1 MSLLT
6 PLFSALMAAPR
17 PSDVVLR
24 RRHIDLF
31 QADTWQG
38 LARRFEGADR
48 YYHTWDHALDVLH
61 RVDVVQQCLGWQD
74 YDAAVYAALYHDIV
88 YRPTAGRGTNES
100 DSLAALPDEFSAR
113 AAYMILATAHHG
125 YGNRTELS
133 WDVGLFLDC
142 DMAGFAAPDDVFDVQ
157 NIDLDDEA
165 RAHTSPEAYRAKRV
179 PWLQQV
185 QRNGVFMTPLFRAW
199 GEAVA
204 QRNLDRELGR
214 VPSWMDRA
222 R

>member
-1 MSLLT
+1 
-6 PLFSALMAAPR
+6 
-17 PSDVVLR
+17 
-24 RRHIDLF
+24 
-31 QADTWQG
+31 
-38 LARRFEGADR
+38 
-48 YYHTWDHALDVLH
+48 
-61 RVDVVQQCLGWQD
+61 
-74 YDAAVYAALYHDIV
+74 
-88 YRPTAGRGTNES
+88 
-100 DSLAALPDEFSAR
+100 
-113 AAYMILATAHHG
+113 MILATAHHG

-142 DMAGFAAPDDVFDVQ
+142 DMAGFAAPDDVFDAQ

-204 QRNLDRELGR
+204 RERNPARWSGTTRDWTPIGAVTLNPERDSVVADHSRTELMQ
-214 VPSWMDRA
+214 PLA
-222 R
+222 A